1 MQPHETHHI
10 SLDKKEGQK
19 YLEVGYTSQT
29 NCSVKKGTNNIS
41 RCQIRN
47 INVKKNIKKEMKN
60 KSRCQIR
67 EAKKFSVTHETRFL
81 SDAI

>member
-1 MQPHETHHI
+1 MPF
-10 SLDKKEGQK
+10 S
-19 YLEVGYTSQT
+19 VGYTSQP
-29 NCSVKKGTNNIS
+29 NGIVKKGTNDIS